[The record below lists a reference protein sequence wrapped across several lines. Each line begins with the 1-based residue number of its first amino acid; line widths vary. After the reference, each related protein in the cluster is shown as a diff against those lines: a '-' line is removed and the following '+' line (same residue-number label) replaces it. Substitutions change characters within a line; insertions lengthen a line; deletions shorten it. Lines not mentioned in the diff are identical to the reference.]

1 MPSKV
6 LMFIEV
12 ASKKLFDF
20 FMERKKP
27 KRKILF
33 SSSFTLLYNWSSF
46 VPAVVMSGWSSGVQE
61 QDQEQER
68 GWEMIS
74 LRDLLHSTRQYMQG
88 AANTV
93 QS

>member
-33 SSSFTLLYNWSSF
+33 SSSFTLLYNWSSC
-46 VPAVVMSGWSSGVQE
+46 VPAVVMSGWSSGE
-61 QDQEQER
+61 QEQER